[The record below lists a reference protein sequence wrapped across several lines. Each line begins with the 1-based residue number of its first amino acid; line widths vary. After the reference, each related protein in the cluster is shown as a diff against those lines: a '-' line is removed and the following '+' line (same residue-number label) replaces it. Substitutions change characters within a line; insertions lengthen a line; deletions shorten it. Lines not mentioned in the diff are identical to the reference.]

1 MAQTVLK
8 ERSLVTA
15 TFKDHKKAEQAYKSV
30 INREGYSKDD
40 VSVLMSDETRERYFE
55 SGDRV
60 ETEMGNKAAEG
71 AGVGAATGG
80 TLGGIAG
87 AIAAVGTTV
96 AIPGLGL
103 ALAGPLAGA
112 LAGAGAGGAAGTLVG
127 GLVGAGIPEE
137 RAKRYKSDIEE
148 GRIVL
153 AVHPHS
159 EEDARYFQNEW
170 EGYGGERIHVE
181 TDTAST
187 SATSTSATGT
197 STGTSAAGAAASST
211 GGYASYE
218 DDFRNHFRSTY
229 GSDADYATYEP
240 AYRYG
245 HEMAG
250 NDRFRDRSYADAE
263 ADLRRRYMERHPNST
278 WDRVKGA
285 VKHAFN
291 RGRSRG
297 STPTR
302 S

>member
-15 TFKDHKKAEQAYKSV
+15 TFKNHEQAERAYKSV

-40 VSVLMSDETRERYFE
+40 VSVLMSDETRKEYFE

-148 GRIVL
+148 GRVVL

-170 EGYGGERIHVE
+170 ERHGGERIHVE
-181 TDTAST
+181 TET
-187 SATSTSATGT
+187 SGTTVTGAT
-197 STGTSAAGAAASST
+197 ASST
-211 GGYASYE
+211 GGYASSE
-218 DDFRNHFRSTY
+218 DDFRSHFRSTY

-245 HEMAG
+245 YEMAG
-250 NDRFRDRSYADAE
+250 NDRFRGRSYEEAE
-263 ADLRRRYMERHPNST
+263 PDLRRRYMERHPNST

-291 RGRSRG
+291 RAHSRE
-297 STPTR
+297 SRRTR